1 MTMRKKILQNNNNT
15 AVQQIKLKRNH
26 KNKTKQRMG
35 QVLRMMKYDHAGN
48 VANAI
53 PTPLSLHNAKLVFHR
68 LDDGVMG
75 GKSITNQEA
84 LNTVDTIHGLLF
96 SGTIDT
102 DGGGFTSIRSPL
114 ENSISSDAKGIKL
127 KVRQTGGDDYLLSI
141 VSFIHFLAAGA
152 VVYRLLTSFTNSF
165 MHSFIIRSTKAMAK
179 HTNYY

>member
-1 MTMRKKILQNNNNT
+1 MILMKKKVLRRQMRMTMRKKILQNNNNT

-35 QVLRMMKYDHAGN
+35 QVLRMMKYDQAGN

-96 SGTIDT
+96 SGTINT

-114 ENSISSDAKGIKL
+114 ENSISSDAKGRSCEGVL
-127 KVRQTGGDDYLLSI
+127 
-141 VSFIHFLAAGA
+141 VSHI
-152 VVYRLLTSFTNSF
+152 
-165 MHSFIIRSTKAMAK
+165 
-179 HTNYY
+179 